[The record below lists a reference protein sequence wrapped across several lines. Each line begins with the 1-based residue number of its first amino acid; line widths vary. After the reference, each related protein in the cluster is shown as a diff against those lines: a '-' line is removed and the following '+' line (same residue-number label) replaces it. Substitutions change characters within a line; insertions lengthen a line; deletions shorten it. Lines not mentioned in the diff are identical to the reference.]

1 MRAKGFADRIDIIS
15 ERVGYVVSFLI
26 LPMTLISVIEV
37 ILRYVFNRP
46 TIWAWDV
53 NMMLLGG
60 LTVMAGGYALLK
72 EGHVAMDAFVS
83 RMSPRGRAVTAV
95 ITSLLFFFGIG
106 ILAWQS
112 GVAAWDSFLMREE
125 VNSVWRPPLYPLK
138 MLWPIGVLLLLLQ
151 GVAGFIRNLNKTRSK
166 EA

>member
-1 MRAKGFADRIDIIS
+1 MRAKDFADWIDILN
-15 ERVGYVVSFLI
+15 ERVGYVVSFLL

-53 NMMLLGG
+53 NMMLLGA

-83 RMSPRGRAVTAV
+83 RMSIRVSAVTAL
-95 ITSLLFFFGIG
+95 ITSLLLFFGIG
-106 ILAWQS
+106 ILVWQS
-112 GVAAWDSFLMREE
+112 GLAAWDSFLMREE
-125 VNSVWRPPLYPLK
+125 VNSVWKPPLYPLK
-138 MLWPIGVLLLLLQ
+138 MLWPIGALLVLLQ
-151 GVAGFIRNLNKTRSK
+151 GVAGFIRNFDKAKSK

>member
-1 MRAKGFADRIDIIS
+1 MRAKCFADWIDILN

-37 ILRYVFNRP
+37 VLRYVFNRP
-46 TIWAWDV
+46 TIWAWDT
-53 NMMLLGG
+53 NMMLLGA
-60 LTVMAGGYALLK
+60 LTVMAGGYAFLK

-83 RMSPRGRAVTAV
+83 RMSLRSRAVTAL

-112 GVAAWDSFLMREE
+112 GLAAWDSFLMREE
-125 VNSVWRPPLYPLK
+125 VNSIWRPPLYPLK

-151 GVAGFIRNLNKTRSK
+151 GVAGFIRNFDKAKSK

>member
-1 MRAKGFADRIDIIS
+1 MRPKGFADRIDILN
-15 ERVGYVVSFLI
+15 ERVGYFVSFLV

-46 TIWAWDV
+46 TIWAWDT
-53 NMMLLGG
+53 NMMLLGA

-83 RMSPRGRAVTAV
+83 RMSLRGRAVTALV
-95 ITSLLFFFGIG
+95 TSLLFFFGIG

-112 GVAAWDSFLMREE
+112 GIAAWDSFLMREE
-125 VNSVWRPPLYPLK
+125 VNSVWKPPLYPLK
-138 MLWPIGVLLLLLQ
+138 ILWPIGVFLLLLQ
-151 GVAGFIRNLNKTRSK
+151 GVAGFIRNFDKAKSK
-166 EA
+166 ET